1 MSETSDEIDPREVA
15 HHEAAHTVFH
25 LKLGMRQGRVTIR
38 PDASRGTLGQA
49 QLRRPKWINHP
60 PTPAREEQR
69 LRIQAEN
76 EILALYAGRIAQAKY
91 AGRGI
96 DWGHE
101 GDDQYAMRLAT
112 HCVSEQDDVRY
123 AFLVYCQKQAAQ
135 AVEAWWPE
143 IQAVAQALFERKTLS
158 ARECRDVIAAIPD
171 EVYEEYHTRRR
182 EA

>member
-101 GDDQYAMRLAT
+101 G
-112 HCVSEQDDVRY
+112 
-123 AFLVYCQKQAAQ
+123 
-135 AVEAWWPE
+135 
-143 IQAVAQALFERKTLS
+143 
-158 ARECRDVIAAIPD
+158 ARAAAICSVADSCNLIWSPI
-171 EVYEEYHTRRR
+171 EIHARMPSFR
-182 EA
+182 